1 MINGRKIIKKLI
13 KQLGAIITLCILIG
27 TLVLA
32 VACGDK
38 SYGTLK
44 IADVENLVTGETRPI
59 EAVFSDESWQGEIT
73 YSFKSD
79 AIEISNGTVT
89 ALKGG
94 RTVTVTATTE
104 HHTAR
109 FRVTTAE
116 GSADRGTLSF
126 ADIEAEVEKPVTLK
140 PVFTP
145 VSSYVPVTY
154 SFEGKDILI
163 ENGKLYA
170 LAEGKEITVTANT
183 AFHQTSFTVTTKRP
197 AKLVREITAWIGYPA
212 SDLPNGYFRQG
223 EEVAYS
229 GGNVSVATFDQTERT
244 VTAVAAG
251 ECTITASTEGY
262 SEEYHITVK
271 AVDKTDKKWTVSG
284 ADSLYAQELA
294 NRWKTDGTPDTTLFI
309 GDSFFDV
316 RSYWTDFYEDDFAG
330 KDAICAGIGGTTT
343 YDWETFTQSF
353 LKSTSPKNI
362 VMDMGTNNFYDDHD
376 SAEEGLENLQRMFTL
391 IHGTL
396 PDAKIYYFAIT
407 QRVRT
412 DYRSQV
418 SQTNTA
424 MKEWCMGRDWIEFL
438 DTESQIKPS
447 MLRADGVHPKL
458 ETYALYVDALTAA
471 GAEIKTK

>member
-1 MINGRKIIKKLI
+1 M
-13 KQLGAIITLCILIG
+13 
-27 TLVLA
+27 
-32 VACGDK
+32 
-38 SYGTLK
+38 
-44 IADVENLVTGETRPI
+44 
-59 EAVFSDESWQGEIT
+59 
-73 YSFKSD
+73 
-79 AIEISNGTVT
+79 
-89 ALKGG
+89 
-94 RTVTVTATTE
+94 
-104 HHTAR
+104 
-109 FRVTTAE
+109 
-116 GSADRGTLSF
+116 
-126 ADIEAEVEKPVTLK
+126 
-140 PVFTP
+140 
-145 VSSYVPVTY
+145 
-154 SFEGKDILI
+154 
-163 ENGKLYA
+163 
-170 LAEGKEITVTANT
+170 
-183 AFHQTSFTVTTKRP
+183 
-197 AKLVREITAWIGYPA
+197 REITAWIGYPA